1 MPPET
6 EFWALHRSRGAFGP
20 QRGSAATRL
29 APWRT
34 LKLQPEAG
42 FVAAKLAHDA
52 EPEGFAADVAA
63 VEYSA
68 ELLAAGP
75 EAFAHGAEA
84 GKAEAALAADVAA
97 VGAEPEVFAAGAAAT
112 EAVAPELEAFAVVAV
127 APEAVGVAIVAD
139 PGPGLGSIGPA
150 CPAFWSFS
158 FPSAS
163 SLDSFTVKNN
173 YENIS

>member
-1 MPPET
+1 M
-6 EFWALHRSRGAFGP
+6 LRSRGAFGP

-34 LKLQPEAG
+34 LKQRPEAG

-52 EPEGFAADVAA
+52 EPEGIAADVAA

-97 VGAEPEVFAAGAAAT
+97 VGAE
-112 EAVAPELEAFAVVAV
+112 LEAFAVVAV
-127 APEAVGVAIVAD
+127 AVVAD

-163 SLDSFTVKNN
+163 S
-173 YENIS
+173 

>member
-34 LKLQPEAG
+34 LQQRPEAG

-97 VGAEPEVFAAGAAAT
+97 VGAE
-112 EAVAPELEAFAVVAV
+112 LEAFAVGAV
-127 APEAVGVAIVAD
+127 APEAVVVAVVAD